1 LYAAALQA
9 TGRDGL
15 CRYNIAYSFANG
27 FAYSFANGFAYKY
40 YFIMLEG
47 VMNFTWTHMLIIGT
61 VALVLGGAG
70 IAGFAYTRVGFRNQE
85 GMLVR
90 VGGSREGF
98 KDSPVCNTCNN
109 PKPLCGCKNKNTCNS
124 CNQPA
129 SACACGASGASGASG
144 VSGLFKSPPIA
155 PCPRTME
162 PDLSKYIL
170 KSQVPVCNKAV
181 NSPDMTNYMLK
192 TECPPVPD
200 LSKYVLKSSI
210 PKPQPVIIDNS
221 KCKGDAGECP
231 PCPRPRCP
239 VVKCPP
245 PTKCP
250 TPAPCP
256 RAVCPPTVVK
266 CKSEESTQ
274 STVRPFLAPLNMS
287 GFGLA

>member
-1 LYAAALQA
+1 
-9 TGRDGL
+9 
-15 CRYNIAYSFANG
+15 
-27 FAYSFANGFAYKY
+27 
-40 YFIMLEG
+40 MLEG
-47 VMNFTWTHMLIIGT
+47 VMNFTWKYMLLIGIF
-61 VALVLGGAG
+61 ALVLGGAG
-70 IAGFAYTRVGFRNQE
+70 IAGFAYSRVGFRNE

-98 KDSPVCNTCNN
+98 IDSPVCNTCTR
-109 PKPLCGCKNKNTCNS
+109 PASSCSCIKKNTPTNT
-124 CNQPA
+124 NTNPA
-129 SACACGASGASGASG
+129 SC
-144 VSGLFKSPPIA
+144 KSPPIA

-170 KSQVPVCNKAV
+170 KSQVPVCNNKV

-200 LSKYVLKSSI
+200 LSKYILKSSI

-221 KCKGDAGECP
+221 KCKGDTGECP

-245 PTKCP
+245 PTSCP

-266 CKSEESTQ
+266 CKSEESTNP
-274 STVRPFLAPLNMS
+274 TVRPFLAPLNMS

>member
-1 LYAAALQA
+1 
-9 TGRDGL
+9 
-15 CRYNIAYSFANG
+15 
-27 FAYSFANGFAYKY
+27 
-40 YFIMLEG
+40 
-47 VMNFTWTHMLIIGT
+47 MLIIGT
-61 VALVLGGAG
+61 IALVLGGVG
-70 IAGFAYTRVGFRNQE
+70 ITSFAYSRAGFRNE

-90 VGGSREGF
+90 VGGSAEGF
-98 KDSPVCNTCNN
+98 KDSPVCNSCNKSSSSCGCNN
-109 PKPLCGCKNKNTCNS
+109 KNNNCNTCNKPVSSCS
-124 CNQPA
+124 CN
-129 SACACGASGASGASG
+129 SLSSGSS
-144 VSGLFKSPPIA
+144 VSKCPPIA

-162 PDLSKYIL
+162 PDLSKYML
-170 KSQVPVCNKAV
+170 KSQVPVCNKSA
-181 NSPDMTNYMLK
+181 NSPEMSNYMLK

-221 KCKGDAGECP
+221 KCKGDTGECP

-274 STVRPFLAPLNMS
+274 STVRPFLAPLNMG